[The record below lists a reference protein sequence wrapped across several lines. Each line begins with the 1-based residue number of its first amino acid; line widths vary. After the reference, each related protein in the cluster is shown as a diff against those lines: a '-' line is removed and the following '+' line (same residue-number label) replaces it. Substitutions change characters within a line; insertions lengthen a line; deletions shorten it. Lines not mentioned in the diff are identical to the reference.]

1 MSNSTGK
8 TDIPSEN
15 MKVDSKKKTVPLG
28 TNRSTTTLKI
38 LQWNAGGLSSAKMTE
53 LKQITTQTNTDILI
67 INEANITADNA
78 QYYNIKDFTTY
89 TLHKARQIA
98 SGMLVTV
105 RNNLKS
111 QFKIIKEMNDH
122 DTAEIVKI
130 ITWKENKKLTI
141 YGIYSPLATKTYA
154 WTLLTSPQLQW

>member
-1 MSNSTGK
+1 
-8 TDIPSEN
+8 
-15 MKVDSKKKTVPLG
+15 
-28 TNRSTTTLKI
+28 
-38 LQWNAGGLSSAKMTE
+38 MTE

-111 QFKIIKEMNDH
+111 QFIFIKEMNDH

-130 ITWKENKKLTI
+130 ITWKENKKFTI
-141 YGIYSPLATKTYA
+141 YGIYSLPGNKNLCLDTLDITSATVVIGDFNA
-154 WTLLTSPQLQW
+154 ASPDWGYNYYNHAGRTVEE